1 MPADTIHLDALIKLG
16 LVQLVDSQPLLTD
29 EGRHL
34 QEKMKIQPRTFNRVK
49 VTGEDAASMLDDM
62 LSQLN

>member
-1 MPADTIHLDALIKLG
+1 
-16 LVQLVDSQPLLTD
+16 
-29 EGRHL
+29 
-34 QEKMKIQPRTFNRVK
+34 MKIQPRTFNRVK